1 MRQRTPLI
9 TVIVPVYNM
18 EKYLEKC
25 MESLLKQTY
34 PKIEILL
41 VDDGSQ
47 DKSAQMCD
55 DYAAS
60 CDRIRVIHKK
70 NEGLGLARNTGM
82 DLATGEYITFL
93 DSDDYI
99 AADLIEKLYDAIEKT
114 GVDVSKAGFERVLDN
129 GKVVAVKSYADE
141 VFEGDR
147 ARIEFAP
154 RMIGSRPDAKD
165 SLEMSVCATLYRVGL
180 IRKHNLRFPSE
191 REMLSEDLCF
201 NIDYAQFA
209 NGACT
214 ISDCGYYYRETA
226 GSLSRKYKPERM
238 ARCCDFYQKMK
249 RRLLDFGY
257 GQETVYR
264 LDRML
269 FINARVCIR
278 QAVQG
283 MDASP
288 ARIIREIRAICGAC
302 VLQDAIAAHP
312 IRQMNYAQRVF
323 IWLVQKRCGL
333 ALYLIAKAGYC

>member
-1 MRQRTPLI
+1 MHQRTPLI
-9 TVIVPVYNM
+9 SVIVPVYNM

-60 CDRIRVIHKK
+60 CDLIRVIHKK
-70 NEGLGLARNTGM
+70 NEGLGMARNTGM
-82 DLATGEYITFL
+82 DLAEGEYVAFL

-114 GVDVSKAGFERVLDN
+114 GVDVSKAGFERVLDT
-129 GKVVAVKSYADE
+129 GKVVAVKGYADE

-147 ARIEFAP
+147 AKSEFAP
-154 RMIGSRPDAKD
+154 RMIGSCPDAKD
-165 SLEMSVCATLYRVGL
+165 SLEMSVCASLYRMEL

-214 ISDCGYYYRETA
+214 ISDCGYYYRETVD
-226 GSLSRKYKPERM
+226 SLSRKYKSERM

-249 RRLLDFGY
+249 QRLSDLGY

-269 FINARVCIR
+269 FINTRVCIR

-288 ARIIREIRAICGAC
+288 VRIIQEIRTICSAR

-312 IRQMNYAQRVF
+312 VRRMNCAQRVF
-323 IWLVQKRCGL
+323 IWLIQKRCSL
-333 ALYLIAKAGYC
+333 FLYLIGKAGYC